1 MSKNANT
8 EIMIE
13 IMSDNT
19 EKLQKITK
27 EQVNLVQEFSSAV
40 DRASKLEIEPRTE
53 RLQEIIAH
61 WNQLFTVQ
69 KNQIQELQNNQ
80 NNENKK
86 QKLGTYLLLIL
97 TVILLLSVLLILIFK
112 RI

>member
-1 MSKNANT
+1 MSKNT

-19 EKLQKITK
+19 EKLQKMIIEQSSLTK
-27 EQVNLVQEFSSAV
+27 ELSLQIE
-40 DRASKLEIEPRTE
+40 KLEKIEIQPRTE
-53 RLQEIIAH
+53 RLEEIILH
-61 WNQLFTVQ
+61 WNNLFTAQ

-80 NNENKK
+80 NNESKK
-86 QKLGTYLLLIL
+86 QRLGTYLLLIL
-97 TVILLLSVLLILIFK
+97 AVILMLSVLLILIFK